1 MAGPGSGADRLTT
14 APVALRPDCTSCC
27 GLCCV
32 APAFDA
38 DQGFGYDKPAYT
50 PCRHLQPDC
59 QCAIHSQLAAI
70 GFPGCAQFDC
80 HGAGQRVTQQVFGG
94 RSWQESPELAQRMF
108 GTYSRLLPL
117 HELMSFVDWAL
128 PRVATD
134 ADRERLREQLQ
145 AIDALGDRIA
155 AAGDAAAVRAIR
167 AETLALLR
175 ERLPPPFAPRPAP

>member
-1 MAGPGSGADRLTT
+1 MTGSPA
-14 APVALRPDCTSCC
+14 ALAPDCAKCC

-32 APAFDA
+32 APTFDA
-38 DQGFGYDKPAYT
+38 DQGFGYDKPAHT
-50 PCRHLQPDC
+50 PCRHLLADC
-59 QCAIHSQLAAI
+59 RCAIHAQLATS

-94 RSWQESPELAQRMF
+94 RSWQESPELAQQMF
-108 GTYSRLLPL
+108 DTYSRLLPL
-117 HELMSFVDWAL
+117 HELMSFVSWSL

-134 ADRERLREQLQ
+134 ADRERLEEQLQ

-155 AAGDAAAVRAIR
+155 VDGDAAAVRAIR

-175 ERLPPPFAPRPAP
+175 ERLPPPFAPRTAP